1 MATVVAIA
9 FMRNITAK
17 QPTVPKRENIQCTLN
32 LGLKDGLS
40 SNVSIPEVRL
50 SVP

>member
-1 MATVVAIA
+1 MVAIA

-17 QPTVPKRENIQCTLN
+17 QPTVPNKENTQCTLN
-32 LGLKDGLS
+32 FGRKDGLS

-50 SVP
+50 RVP